1 MQLPGKKSKTF
12 LMRME
17 WHNPLLFNYGTKLR
31 SMTRLIISTSALL
44 FIISICVGYFISFTN
59 LCGRFPKYILLE
71 PPKEIAAV
79 MKIRI
84 YTFRAR
90 ENRSE
95 T

>member
-59 LCGRFPKYILLE
+59 LCGTFTKSTLLE
-71 PPKEIAAV
+71 PPN
-79 MKIRI
+79 
-84 YTFRAR
+84 T
-90 ENRSE
+90 
-95 T
+95 